1 MIRNLVSRLNRS
13 VTKQIVAQRK
23 ELHLPIKISITPDR
37 PTGRLN
43 GTAAAPDALS
53 IRGETKDLSK
63 TGIAFIVSAIRLK
76 EYYLVGENR
85 TLNAEIDLPDGT
97 KIKMNLV
104 GQRYE
109 QVNIHDSVSEYF
121 IGAKITQM
129 AENEREIYEEFLK
142 TGGKSKAGVL
152 QLKTGQAK

>member
-1 MIRNLVSRLNRS
+1 MIRKLVSRLNKS

-23 ELHLPIKISITPDR
+23 DLHLPIKISITPDR

-43 GTAAAPDALS
+43 GATVPETLS

-63 TGIAFIVSAIRLK
+63 TGISFVVSAIRIK
-76 EYYLVGENR
+76 EYYLVNEGR

-97 KIKMNLV
+97 KTKMQIV
-104 GQRYE
+104 AQRYE
-109 QVNIHDSVSEYF
+109 QINIHDSISEYF

-129 AENEREIYEEFLK
+129 NQGERDIYEEFLK
-142 TGGKSKAGVL
+142 TGGKSKAGIL
-152 QLKTGQAK
+152 QLKTDQS

>member
-1 MIRNLVSRLNRS
+1 MP
-13 VTKQIVAQRK
+13 
-23 ELHLPIKISITPDR
+23 EP
-37 PTGRLN
+37 
-43 GTAAAPDALS
+43 LS

-63 TGIAFIVSAIRLK
+63 TGIAFIVSAIRIK

-85 TLNAEIDLPDGT
+85 PLNAEIDLPDGT
-97 KIKMNLV
+97 KIKMQVV

-129 AENEREIYEEFLK
+129 NETEREIYEDFLK
-142 TGGKSKAGVL
+142 NGAKSKAGVL
-152 QLKTGQAK
+152 QLKTDQS

>member
-1 MIRNLVSRLNRS
+1 MIRKLVSRFNRS

-37 PTGRLN
+37 AIGRLN
-43 GTAAAPDALS
+43 GATIPETLS

-63 TGIAFIVSAIRLK
+63 TGISFVVSAIRIK
-76 EYYLVGENR
+76 EYYLVNEGR

-97 KIKMNLV
+97 KTKMQIV

-109 QVNIHDSVSEYF
+109 QVNIHDSISEYF
-121 IGAKITQM
+121 IGARITQM
-129 AENEREIYEEFLK
+129 AQNEREVYEEYLK
-142 TGGKSKAGVL
+142 TGAKPKAGIL
-152 QLKTGQAK
+152 QLKTDQS

>member
-1 MIRNLVSRLNRS
+1 MIRKLVSRLNRS
-13 VTKQIVAQRK
+13 VTKQIVAQRR
-23 ELHLPIKISITPDR
+23 ELHLPVKISITPDR
-37 PTGRLN
+37 TTGRLSSTGN
-43 GTAAAPDALS
+43 APEPLS

-63 TGIAFIVSAIRLK
+63 TGISFIVSAIRIK

-85 TLNAEIDLPDGT
+85 PLSAELDLPDGT
-97 KIKMNLV
+97 KLKMQVV

-109 QVNIHDSVSEYF
+109 QINIHDSISEYF

-129 AENEREIYEEFLK
+129 KADEREVYEDFLK

-152 QLKTGQAK
+152 QLKTDQS

>member
-13 VTKQIVAQRK
+13 VTKQIVAPRR
-23 ELHLPIKISITPDR
+23 EIHLPIKISITPDR
-37 PTGRLN
+37 PTGRLS
-43 GTAAAPDALS
+43 GAAMPEPLL

-63 TGIAFIVSAIRLK
+63 TGIAFIVSAIRIK

-97 KIKMNLV
+97 KLKMQLV

-109 QVNIHDSVSEYF
+109 QINIHDSVSEYQ
-121 IGAKITQM
+121 IGAAITQM
-129 AENEREIYEEFLK
+129 SGEEREIYEEFLK

-152 QLKTGQAK
+152 QLKPDQR

>member
-1 MIRNLVSRLNRS
+1 MIRKLISRFNRS

-43 GTAAAPDALS
+43 GATAPETLS

-63 TGIAFIVSAIRLK
+63 TGISFIVSAIRIK
-76 EYYLVGENR
+76 EYYLVNEGR

-97 KIKMNLV
+97 KIKMQIV

-109 QVNIHDSVSEYF
+109 QINIHDSISEYF
-121 IGAKITQM
+121 IGARITQM
-129 AENEREIYEEFLK
+129 AQNEREVYEEYLK
-142 TGGKSKAGVL
+142 TGAKSKAGIL
-152 QLKTGQAK
+152 QLKTDQS

>member
-1 MIRNLVSRLNRS
+1 MIRKLVSRLNKS

-37 PTGRLN
+37 AAGRLN
-43 GTAAAPDALS
+43 GAQPESFA

-63 TGIAFIVSAIRLK
+63 TGIAFVVSAIRIR

-85 TLNAEIDLPDGT
+85 NLTAEIDLPDGT
-97 KIKMNLV
+97 KVKMNIV

-109 QVNIHDSVSEYF
+109 QINIHDSVSEYM

-129 AENEREIYEEFLK
+129 SESDREVYEEFLK
-142 TGGKSKAGVL
+142 NGSKSKAGVL
-152 QLKTGQAK
+152 QLKTDQS

>member
-1 MIRNLVSRLNRS
+1 MIRNLVSRLNKS
-13 VTKQIVAQRK
+13 VTKQIVAQRR

-43 GTAAAPDALS
+43 AAAVPEQFS

-63 TGIAFIVSAIRLK
+63 TGIAFVVSAIRIK

-109 QVNIHDSVSEYF
+109 QINIHDSVSEYL

-129 AENEREIYEEFLK
+129 TETEHEIYAEFLK

-152 QLKTGQAK
+152 QLKTDQAK

>member
-1 MIRNLVSRLNRS
+1 MIRKLISRLNKS

-23 ELHLPIKISITPDR
+23 ESHLPVKISITPDR

-43 GTAAAPDALS
+43 GAPEAFS

-63 TGIAFIVSAIRLK
+63 TGISFTVSAIRIK

-85 TLNAEIDLPDGT
+85 TLNAEIELPEGT
-97 KIKMNLV
+97 KLKMQII

-109 QVNIHDSVSEYF
+109 QVNLHDSISEYF

-129 AENEREIYEEFLK
+129 AQNEREVYEEYLK
-142 TGGKSKAGVL
+142 AGTKSKAGIL
-152 QLKTGQAK
+152 QLKTDQS

>member
-13 VTKQIVAQRK
+13 VTKQIVAQRR
-23 ELHLPIKISITPDR
+23 ELHLPIKISIIPDR
-37 PTGRLN
+37 ATGRLSS
-43 GTAAAPDALS
+43 AAVPEPLS

-63 TGIAFIVSAIRLK
+63 TGIAFVVSAIRIK

-85 TLNAEIDLPDGT
+85 TLKAEIDLPDGT
-97 KIKMNLV
+97 KLQMQLI

-109 QVNIHDSVSEYF
+109 QINIHDSVSEYL
-121 IGAKITQM
+121 IGARITQM
-129 AENEREIYEEFLK
+129 NENERDVFEEFLK